1 MENKKLQDSGL
12 EIDVISASGPVKQKK
27 WPLFPHSSDS
37 SNHPWIKSK
46 WIILKCATLSMEKL
60 IPNHIQIIP
69 NSHGPFFSSR
79 IPMFRTSQINRQ
91 QFPQIFAPPIL
102 SNKWSGCSIYLT
114 PEKKKNVTQ
123 LPGYH
128 RSCHRSWEILFSRFL
143 CWADSVGEFD
153 LKFLSFSAP
162 KKNLKHP

>member
-114 PEKKKNVTQ
+114 PEKKKKMSPNCQGTIEAAIEA
-123 LPGYH
+123 G
-128 RSCHRSWEILFSRFL
+128 RFCSQGFFAGPTL
-143 CWADSVGEFD
+143 WANST
-153 LKFLSFSAP
+153 
-162 KKNLKHP
+162 